1 MTKPS
6 TVSPVS
12 RHARAAHVARA
23 LGCVLAGAV
32 TLACEEKEKS
42 AAPPAPPGVEVVD
55 VVQRDVPIYRDWV
68 GTTIGERTAEI
79 RGQVSGYLVKQDY
92 RDGTFVKKDELLFE
106 IDPRPFEAALMQANG
121 QLEQARGQLA
131 LAKSQVDQ
139 QKAQLAKSEAEAGRT
154 AIEVGRLTPL
164 AKDGAVSQQELDN
177 AVQNNAANNALV
189 ESGKATIKAAEYN
202 VTAQE
207 ASVAAAE
214 AFANQAKLNLQFTKI
229 TAPIDG
235 IAGIAQ
241 AQIGDLVGPQTGIV
255 LTTVSTIDPI
265 KVSFPIS
272 EQEFMR
278 AQDKV
283 AEIEKHPSEEI
294 LELIMSDG
302 SVFSHKGRISV
313 ADRQVDPRTGT
324 ITIQGVFKNPDKLLR
339 PGQFARVR
347 AQVQT
352 AKGALLVP
360 QRCVNELQG
369 QYQLAVV
376 GSDSKVSIRNVKVG
390 ERIGSL
396 WIISDGLK
404 PGERVV
410 SEGVQKA
417 RAGTVVNATVVPAEG
432 AAKAPSESGGKGES
446 GDKGAAPPKEPPKP
460 DHKEGEAKP
469 DATKHEGK

>member
-6 TVSPVS
+6 TVSSVS
-12 RHARAAHVARA
+12 RSARVACTARA
-23 LGCVLAGAV
+23 LVCVLAGAV
-32 TLACEEKEKS
+32 ALACEEKEKS
-42 AAPPAPPGVEVVD
+42 AAPPAPPNVDVVD

-68 GTTIGERTAEI
+68 GTTLGEQNAEI
-79 RGQVSGYLVKQDY
+79 RGQVSGYLIKQDY
-92 RDGTFVKKDELLFE
+92 RDGTFVKKGDPLFE
-106 IDPRPFEAALMQANG
+106 IDSRPFEAALMQAKG

-139 QKAQLAKSEAEAGRT
+139 QKAQLAKAEADAGRT

-164 AKDGAVSQQELDN
+164 DN
-177 AVQNNAANNALV
+177 AVQTNAANDALV

-207 ASVAAAE
+207 ANVAAAD
-214 AFANQAKLNLQFTKI
+214 AFANQAKLNLEFTKI

-235 IAGIAQ
+235 VAGIAQ

-255 LTTVSTIDPI
+255 LTSISTIDPI
-265 KVSFPIS
+265 KVTFPIS

-278 AQDKV
+278 AADRV
-283 AEIEKHPSEEI
+283 AELEKHPSEEI

-302 SVFSHKGRISV
+302 SVFSQKGRINV

-324 ITIQGVFKNPDKLLR
+324 ITVQGIFKNPGSVLR
-339 PGQFARVR
+339 PGQFARIR
-347 AQVQT
+347 AQIRT
-352 AKGALLVP
+352 MKGALLVP

-369 QYQLAVV
+369 QYQIAVV
-376 GSDSKVSIRNVKVG
+376 GSDSKVAIRNVKIG
-390 ERIGSL
+390 ERVGSM
-396 WIISDGLK
+396 WIILDGLK

-410 SEGVQKA
+410 SEGIQKA

-432 AAKAPSESGGKGES
+432 APKSPAGSPPGSPPGSDE
-446 GDKGAAPPKEPPKP
+446 KGAAPPKESPKP
-460 DHKEGEAKP
+460 GHKEGDAKP
-469 DATKHEGK
+469 DAKKNEAK